1 MKASPI
7 SCDETRARRRW
18 VTLSFSP
25 SFTGLSPQTR
35 SATNSRIASA
45 TLTDAAIPAT
55 QAANEEP
62 VPSAWSHIV
71 RKPVT
76 TIVPGVVNDVG
87 EPECSCF
94 WTLRGSK
101 GSAIAATNRLAFPSK

>member
-7 SCDETRARRRW
+7 SCEDTRARRWW
-18 VTLSFSP
+18 VMLSLSP
-25 SFTGLSPQTR
+25 SFTGLLSQTR

-45 TLTDAAIPAT
+45 TLADAAIPAT

-71 RKPVT
+71 RKPVM
-76 TIVPGVVNDVG
+76 TIVPGVVD

-94 WTLRGSK
+94 WTARGSK
-101 GSAIAATNRLAFPSK
+101 GRAIAATNRLAFPSK